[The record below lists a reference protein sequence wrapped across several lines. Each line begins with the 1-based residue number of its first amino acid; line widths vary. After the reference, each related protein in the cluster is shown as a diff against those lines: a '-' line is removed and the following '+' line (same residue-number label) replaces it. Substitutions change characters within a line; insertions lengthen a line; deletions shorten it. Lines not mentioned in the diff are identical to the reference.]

1 MNNIKDLLPIGSVV
15 VLKDSEKALMIIG
28 ILPRNG
34 ETVRD
39 YVGVLYPEG
48 FISSDM
54 FLVFDHK
61 DIDIVLFRGFY
72 GGTIW
77 DQVLMRA
84 EQVLGESQTQS
95 STEENSTAK
104 GSTAESNTRENSA
117 AESSTVE
124 SNQTAM

>member
-1 MNNIKDLLPIGSVV
+1 MNNMKDLLPIGSVV
-15 VLKDSEKALMIIG
+15 ALKDTDKALMIIG

-61 DIDIVLFRGFY
+61 DIEVTLFRGFY
-72 GGTIW
+72 GGTLW

-84 EQVLGESQTQS
+84 EQVMRNVE
-95 STEENSTAK
+95 K
-104 GSTAESNTRENSA
+104 G
-117 AESSTVE
+117 
-124 SNQTAM
+124 

>member
-1 MNNIKDLLPIGSVV
+1 
-15 VLKDSEKALMIIG
+15 
-28 ILPRNG
+28 
-34 ETVRD
+34 
-39 YVGVLYPEG
+39 
-48 FISSDM
+48 M

-117 AESSTVE
+117 AESSTAE

>member
-1 MNNIKDLLPIGSVV
+1 MSSIKDLLPIGSVV

-28 ILPRNG
+28 ILPRSG
-34 ETVRD
+34 ESVRD

-61 DIDIVLFRGFY
+61 DIDVILFRGFY

-77 DQVLMRA
+77 DQVLTHA
-84 EQVLGESQTQS
+84 QQVMEAG
-95 STEENSTAK
+95 K
-104 GSTAESNTRENSA
+104 AESESPEEKA
-117 AESSTVE
+117 ANPGEMRQETE
-124 SNQTAM
+124 KDSN

>member
-72 GGTIW
+72 G
-77 DQVLMRA
+77 
-84 EQVLGESQTQS
+84 
-95 STEENSTAK
+95 
-104 GSTAESNTRENSA
+104 
-117 AESSTVE
+117 
-124 SNQTAM
+124 